1 MSFPR
6 RNPFNWYPVAIVLLA
21 FAAVCVAFLGGAR
34 AAPLDLD
41 HRLIVC
47 GSDGCRMLSD
57 ICVPEGC
64 RRMDP
69 LPQYICEA
77 MVKSLRENGIE
88 SSCLRVSPLPVS

>member
-1 MSFPR
+1 MRAFCAEIIW
-6 RNPFNWYPVAIVLLA
+6 FLL
-21 FAAVCVAFLGGAR
+21 FALVGLGFAWLASPAR

-47 GSDGCRMLSD
+47 GSDGCHPVNQ

-64 RRMDP
+64 RGIDP

-77 MVKSLRENGIE
+77 MVKSLKDNGIE
-88 SSCLRVSPLPVS
+88 AACRRVEPLPLS